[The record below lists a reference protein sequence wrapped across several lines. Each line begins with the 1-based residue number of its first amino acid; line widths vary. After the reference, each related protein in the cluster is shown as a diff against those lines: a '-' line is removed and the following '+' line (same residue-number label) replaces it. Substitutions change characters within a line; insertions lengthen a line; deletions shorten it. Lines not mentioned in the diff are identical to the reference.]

1 MNNVLFSDQVVQ
13 VTELRRNLSSYL
25 EKVRS
30 GQPISIMQ
38 GNQADIAMIRRD
50 TISELVGELEQAKR
64 LIDTLERVI
73 ETYEILADDDMMEAI
88 RHGEEDI
95 AQGRFVSLEELKAEL
110 GF

>member
-1 MNNVLFSDQVVQ
+1 MNNVLFADQVVQ
-13 VTELRRNLSSYL
+13 VTDLRRNLSSYL
-25 EKVRS
+25 EQVRS

-50 TISELVGELEQAKR
+50 TISELISELEKARK

-73 ETYEILADDDMMEAI
+73 ETYEILADDEMMEAI

-95 AQGRFVSLEELKAEL
+95 AQGRYVSLEELKTEL
-110 GF
+110 EF